1 VTLHHASQP
10 FALFRDGLVPTL
22 PELVFDLPQ
31 LRPHSLR
38 DRDPPQPEPS
48 MLGLPTEMSEP
59 KEIERLRLPETTSRS
74 APGGMPSELDQ
85 PGLVRVQLQP
95 KLRKPLTKVGPEPP
109 RVLLVLETH
118 SEIISEPHNDHV
130 AVREPFPPPLD
141 PQVED
146 VVQVHV
152 SQPRRYRCPLR

>member
-1 VTLHHASQP
+1 MTLHHASQP

-48 MLGLPTEMSEP
+48 MLGLPTEMREP

-95 KLRKPLTKVGPEPP
+95 KLRKPLREKSAQNRRASCSCSKPTVKSSANRTTITSPCAN
-109 RVLLVLETH
+109 RFLHHWTH
-118 SEIISEPHNDHV
+118 RSKT
-130 AVREPFPPPLD
+130 
-141 PQVED
+141 
-146 VVQVHV
+146 
-152 SQPRRYRCPLR
+152 

>member
-22 PELVFDLPQ
+22 HELVFDLPQ

-38 DRDPPQPEPS
+38 DRDAPQPEPS
-48 MLGLPTEMSEP
+48 MLGLPAKVREP
-59 KEIERLRLPETTSRS
+59 KEIKRLRLPETTSRS
-74 APGGMPSELDQ
+74 APGGMPPELDQ

-95 KLRKPLTKVGPEPP
+95 KLRKPLTKVGQEPP

-118 SEIISEPHNDHV
+118 REIISEPHDDHV
-130 AVREPFPPPLD
+130 AVREPLPPPLD
-141 PQVED
+141 PQIKDIGRVESWRGD
-146 VVQVHV
+146 ED
-152 SQPRRYRCPLR
+152 RR